1 MACNSGTPSPYPWLT
16 HMETAVPDSP
26 LIDRHQPATSADHVA
41 TQAEPLALAQ
51 QLYDYRFSVAMGTAP
66 RSQAYKDGFMDGV
79 SHILYRKPIA
89 CRYTMGTAEDD
100 AHMYGVDEGR
110 ETGKCTLEAF
120 LLPARFYSGQ
130 LVMLRHTRQRGR
142 VKSWFTYWDRRV
154 YVVDFG
160 EDIGVSATSYA
171 EETSLMGVKDP
182 AP

>member
-1 MACNSGTPSPYPWLT
+1 MAGLLSRLAGETITYPYQT
-16 HMETAVPDSP
+16 
-26 LIDRHQPATSADHVA
+26 
-41 TQAEPLALAQ
+41 
-51 QLYDYRFSVAMGTAP
+51 GTAAAD
-66 RSQAYKDGFMDGV
+66 AYFSG
-79 SHILYRKPIA
+79 I
-89 CRYTMGTAEDD
+89 
-100 AHMYGVDEGR
+100 DEGR

-171 EETSLMGVKDP
+171 EETSLMAVEDLTP
-182 AP
+182 

>member
-1 MACNSGTPSPYPWLT
+1 MSNAP
-16 HMETAVPDSP
+16 TA
-26 LIDRHQPATSADHVA
+26 ADPVL
-41 TQAEPLALAQ
+41 TQAGVRVLVQ
-51 QLYDYRFSVAMGTAP
+51 HMVDYRFTACCGTPRSKEYEAGFKAGLLSRLAGETITYPYQTGTAAAD
-66 RSQAYKDGFMDGV
+66 AYFSG
-79 SHILYRKPIA
+79 I
-89 CRYTMGTAEDD
+89 
-100 AHMYGVDEGR
+100 DEGR

-130 LVMLRHTRQRGR
+130 LVMRRHTRQRGR

>member
-1 MACNSGTPSPYPWLT
+1 M
-16 HMETAVPDSP
+16 PDSQ
-26 LIDRHQPATSADHVA
+26 LIERNHSATSADPVA
-41 TQAEPLALAQ
+41 TQAEVRALAQ
-51 QLYDYRFSVAMGTAP
+51 QMYDFRFSACAGTP
-66 RSQAYKDGFMDGV
+66 RSQEYKAGFMAGLLSRLGGV
-79 SHILYRKPIA
+79 TITYP
-89 CRYTMGTAEDD
+89 YQTGTAAAD

>member
-1 MACNSGTPSPYPWLT
+1 MSNAP
-16 HMETAVPDSP
+16 TA
-26 LIDRHQPATSADHVA
+26 ADPVL
-41 TQAEPLALAQ
+41 TQAGVRVLVQ
-51 QLYDYRFSVAMGTAP
+51 HMVDYRFTACCGTPRSKEYEAGFKAGLLSRLAGETITYPYQTGTAAAD
-66 RSQAYKDGFMDGV
+66 AYFSG
-79 SHILYRKPIA
+79 I
-89 CRYTMGTAEDD
+89 
-100 AHMYGVDEGR
+100 DEGR

-130 LVMLRHTRQRGR
+130 LVMRVRHTRQRGR